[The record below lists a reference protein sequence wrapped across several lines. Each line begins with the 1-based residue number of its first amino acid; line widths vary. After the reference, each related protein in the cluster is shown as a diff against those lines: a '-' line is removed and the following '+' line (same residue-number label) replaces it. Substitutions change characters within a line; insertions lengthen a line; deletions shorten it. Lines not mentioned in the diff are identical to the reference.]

1 MERGRSAMR
10 RGIRS
15 RAEEVRA
22 YWTMILPA
30 FILYMLV
37 LAFPII
43 LSIVL
48 SLSNY
53 DGGKLFGGE
62 AWKVV
67 GFQQYERLVQDPQF
81 WLALKNN
88 IYIVL
93 ISIFGQLPLGFIFA
107 YLIYRKIVKFGDFW
121 QGVLYMPA
129 IISTIVLGIMWSVIF
144 SPTGLIADVLNKS
157 YASAFTSHLTQIFSQ
172 AGGFNITDDVVK
184 KILAIADP
192 KSLSV
197 FQNPL
202 ADLKALI
209 LGYQP
214 NQMPVLLSDM
224 TNLLARKWTPDF
236 LSKQNVAMIP
246 IMFVTLWC
254 WTGMYLILFLA
265 NMQKIDPQLLEAAR
279 IDGAGEG
286 QVMGRIVLPLLSGVI
301 VNAAILCIAG
311 SLNSFALVWAMT
323 GGGPGR
329 VTELL
334 SIYMYRNAFVGVPN
348 FPLANAIALSI
359 VIFSIVLIVLT
370 KLVEKRYGGKE

>member
-1 MERGRSAMR
+1 MR

-15 RAEEVRA
+15 RAEETRA
-22 YWTMILPA
+22 YWAMILPA

-53 DGGKLFGGE
+53 NGGQLFGG
-62 AWKVV
+62 AQHWKIT
-67 GFQQYERLVQDPQF
+67 GFQQYERLVNDPQF

-88 IYIVL
+88 IYIV
-93 ISIFGQLPLGFIFA
+93 IASIFGQLPLGFIFA
-107 YLIYRKIVKFGDFW
+107 YLIYRRIVMFGDFW
-121 QGVLYMPA
+121 QGVIYMPA

-144 SPTGLIADVLNKS
+144 SPTGLIADVLNKA
-157 YASAFTSHLTQIFSQ
+157 YANSFSQSLAQIFHQ
-172 AGGFNITDDVVK
+172 AGGFTVNDDIVK
-184 KILAIADP
+184 KILGVSDP
-192 KSLSV
+192 KALTV
-197 FQNPL
+197 FANPA
-202 ADLKALI
+202 ADLKTML
-209 LGYQP
+209 LTYQP
-214 NQMPVLLSDM
+214 GQLTVMSSDL

-236 LSKQNVAMIP
+236 LAKQDLAMLP
-246 IMFVTLWC
+246 IMFVVVWC

-286 QVMGRIVLPLLSGVI
+286 QVMGWIVLPLLSGVI
-301 VNAAILCIAG
+301 VNSAILCIAG
-311 SLNSFALVWAMT
+311 SLNSFALIWAMT
-323 GGGPGR
+323 QGGPAR

-334 SIYMYRNAFVGVPN
+334 SIYMYTNAFVGAPN
-348 FPLANAIALSI
+348 FPLANAIAMSI
-359 VIFSIVLIVLT
+359 VIFSVVLIVAT